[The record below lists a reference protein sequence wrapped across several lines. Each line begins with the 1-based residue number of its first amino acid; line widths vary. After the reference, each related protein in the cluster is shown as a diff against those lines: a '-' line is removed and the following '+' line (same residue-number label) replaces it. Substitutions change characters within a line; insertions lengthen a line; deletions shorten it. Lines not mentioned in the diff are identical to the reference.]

1 MRSGIDIGGTSIKGG
16 WMNEGAELV
25 RQFAFPTPEHPHD
38 AINLI
43 CKALGETDQL
53 SSAGVVAPGPL
64 DTGKGI
70 ILDPPNLPGWHGFKL
85 VDELKRILGVPV
97 NLENDANAAAVG
109 EAFAGAA
116 RGSASSIYI
125 TVSTG
130 VGAGIM
136 IGNRLIRGAH
146 DNAGEVGNM
155 IISDTEGMPSSLNSG
170 AVERLASG
178 SALAWQLRSG
188 NGLYPTPKALVT
200 GWRNHEK
207 AAEKLVNTWLDYLSK
222 TVANLIHVLNPEV
235 IVLGGGTM
243 SDEDLIDEIRERTNV
258 YLYESMRGKT
268 RIIRSELGDDAG
280 VVGACFL
287 HEMIQD

>member
-16 WMNEGAELV
+16 WMNARSELV

-38 AINLI
+38 AIHLI
-43 CKALGETDQL
+43 CKAIGETDQL
-53 SSAGVVAPGPL
+53 SSLGIVAPGPL
-64 DTGKGI
+64 DMRQGI

-85 VDELKRILGVPV
+85 VEELKQKLGVPV

-116 RGSASSIYI
+116 KGSASSIYI

-130 VGAGIM
+130 VGAGII

-146 DNAGEVGNM
+146 ANAGEVGNM
-155 IISDTEGMPSSLNSG
+155 IISDTEGMPSPLNSG

-178 SALAWQLRSG
+178 SALGWQLRSG
-188 NGLYPTPKALVT
+188 NGHYPTPKALVT
-200 GWRNHEK
+200 GWRNNEE

-222 TVANLIHVLNPEV
+222 TVANLIHILNPEV

-243 SDEDLIDEIRERTNV
+243 NDENLIDVIRERTNL

-268 RIIRSELGDDAG
+268 RIIRSELGADAG

-287 HEMIQD
+287 NEMIQD